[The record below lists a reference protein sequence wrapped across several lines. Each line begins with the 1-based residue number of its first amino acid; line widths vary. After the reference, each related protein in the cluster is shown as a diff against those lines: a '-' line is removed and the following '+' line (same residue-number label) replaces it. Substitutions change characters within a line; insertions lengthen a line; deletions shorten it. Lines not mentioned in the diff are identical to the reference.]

1 MLAEGAERSGT
12 WVGEDYAEHSGHHRQ
27 FDDWFL
33 ERLPPEPDDVVV
45 DVGCGTGEFTALLAS
60 LVPDGRVVGVDPDP
74 SMIREA
80 QRRSGENLRFVQ
92 APAQRLDEVVERASA
107 DLVVSRAMLHWLP
120 LSQYRGVFEGILR
133 LLRPGGWF
141 HSESAGAGNVAA
153 VVELVRDVAA
163 EFELPPP
170 PPFPHAGVVFEQV
183 ESAGFALPD
192 EAVKTVAQRRTFS
205 REQLVAFLRSQ
216 AAVAITRDAPEDLV
230 GTVTAAV
237 AGGVDRLRRHD
248 DTYDQTF
255 VRLEILARH
264 PDGS

>member
-1 MLAEGAERSGT
+1 MLAAG
-12 WVGEDYAEHSGHHRQ
+12 
-27 FDDWFL
+27 
-33 ERLPPEPDDVVV
+33 
-45 DVGCGTGEFTALLAS
+45 LAS
-60 LVPDGRVVGVDPDP
+60 SPRGWRRWFPTVA
-74 SMIREA
+74 SWESIRIPRLIQEA

-92 APAQRLDEVVERASA
+92 APAQRLDEVVDQASA

-120 LSQYRGVFEGILR
+120 LSQYQGVFEGILR

-141 HSESAGAGNVAA
+141 HSESAGAGNLA
-153 VVELVRDVAA
+153 VVDELLRDVAA

-216 AAVAITRDAPEDLV
+216 AAVAITRDAPADLTQV
-230 GTVTAAV
+230 LRDALAD
-237 AGGVDRLRRHD
+237 GVDRLRRHD
-248 DTYDQTF
+248 GTYDQTF
-255 VRLEILARH
+255 VRLEILVRR